1 MRSGSLLQLF
11 DEVLRQLED
20 CRKYAISRKMND
32 SK

>member
-1 MRSGSLLQLF
+1 MRGGSLLQLF

-20 CRKYAISRKMND
+20 YRKYAVSHKMND